1 MPADY
6 RNKLTDLGISDKVV
20 EEIQELNEEYFQH
33 SLGYA
38 SFRTDYPE
46 YVDSEPYEIY
56 GAEFT
61 ESQEHYLRTEGFI
74 KCI

>member
-1 MPADY
+1 MNPDY
-6 RNKLTDLGISDKVV
+6 RDKLTDLGISDRVV
-20 EEIQELNEEYFQH
+20 EEIQKLNEEYFQH

-46 YVDSEPYEIY
+46 YVDSVLYEKY

-61 ESQEHYLRTEGFI
+61 ETQEEYLRTEGFI
-74 KCI
+74 K

>member
-1 MPADY
+1 MNPDYAD
-6 RNKLTDLGISDKVV
+6 KLRDLGLLEAQIG
-20 EEIQELNEEYFQH
+20 EIQDLNDEYFTG

-46 YVDSEPYEIY
+46 YVDTELYEKY

-61 ESQEHYLRTEGFI
+61 ETQEEYLRTEGFI
-74 KCI
+74 K